1 MRLPE
6 FLTADDGGFIHAV
19 GHRIGL
25 NHVIRLYNE
34 GYSPET
40 LAGHFPTLSL
50 ALVHKIIAFYLEN
63 RADVDAYLAAHDRE
77 IERQTAEPRTAP
89 TLAQL
94 RDRLETQRKAEMSA
108 GPHAT

>member
-6 FLTADDGGFIHAV
+6 FLTAGDGGFIHAS

-25 NHVIRLYNE
+25 NHVVRLYNE
-34 GYSPET
+34 GYSPEM
-40 LAGHFPTLSL
+40 LAGHFPTLTL

-63 RADVDAYLAAHDRE
+63 QPDVDAYLVAHDRE
-77 IERQTAEPRTAP
+77 IERQMAEPRTAP

-94 RDRLETQRKAEMSA
+94 RDRLETQRRAEV
-108 GPHAT
+108 